1 MGRLVNIFQL
11 LCHWFDLTL
20 LDGFLYV
27 GIKTI
32 LSSWKAHSVNFRI
45 RMMNAIYWLTQYL
58 LKLFWRIWKLDWMNK
73 NYKLYILIKKCKTQ
87 FVFTCDENS
96 FVCSYTFISIKCL
109 ILLRG
114 LKTFAMYVLLSSL
127 DFKPSEK
134 KLYAL

>member
-96 FVCSYTFISIKCL
+96 FVCSYTFNSIKCL